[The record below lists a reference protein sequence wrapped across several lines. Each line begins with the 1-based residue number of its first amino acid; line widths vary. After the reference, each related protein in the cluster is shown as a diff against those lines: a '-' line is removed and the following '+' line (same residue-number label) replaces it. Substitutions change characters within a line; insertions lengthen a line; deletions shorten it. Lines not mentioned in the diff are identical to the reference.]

1 MKKALTIRL
10 TDKTHQPL
18 PCGDIMG
25 VHHVSWQS
33 TASGVE
39 DEYIHA
45 AAMAWLVGDD
55 ELVEIER
62 MNSYHGSPIH
72 VVRAEIKSRSKA
84 TKSLSRLGTE
94 ALAKLK
100 NELDTRMDESN
111 VIHIRLDL
119 LDLLAG
125 KVTLTVPGERTTI
138 KGRAKLEVY
147 PGDVVDEV
155 ASITLD
161 KAIDESQRLGFP
173 KKPKG

>member
-1 MKKALTIRL
+1 
-10 TDKTHQPL
+10 
-18 PCGDIMG
+18 MG
-25 VHHVSWQS
+25 VHHVSWQT

-45 AAMAWLVGDD
+45 AAIAWLVGDD

-62 MNSYHGSPIH
+62 MDSYHGSPIH

-84 TKSLSRLGTE
+84 TKSLSRLGPD
-94 ALAKLK
+94 LL
-100 NELDTRMDESN
+100 NELKKDLDNRMDDSN

-125 KVTLTVPGERTTI
+125 KITLTIPGERTTV

-147 PGDVVDEV
+147 PGNVVDEV
-155 ASITLD
+155 AISTLD
-161 KAIDESQRLGFP
+161 KAIDESKRLGFP
-173 KKPKG
+173 KKAGH